1 MRATRPACLSNSPA
15 TPKRGPASVP
25 APITLQ
31 PWPSGRSWPSPT
43 RPRGE
48 PILADPGQARAGTT
62 TTPPIYLY
70 EPRSE
75 FSPNF
80 GWSFGRSLSREKIKK
95 PRHMAGV
102 NGGPGL
108 CEQSRPQTKGAVRC
122 TSVRTVPSR
131 FGRGC
136 LRQRSRQRFRL
147 ARHREGDPSQ
157 SPFDRPQT
165 GASR

>member
-15 TPKRGPASVP
+15 TPQRGPASVP
-25 APITLQ
+25 APITLP
-31 PWPSGRSWPSPT
+31 PWPTGRSWPSGPRPT

-48 PILADPGQARAGTT
+48 SIGPAPCKGSSWYHHH
-62 TTPPIYLY
+62 PPPYLY

-95 PRHMAGV
+95 PRHVAGV
-102 NGGPGL
+102 SGGPGL

-122 TSVRTVPSR
+122 TSVQTEPSR

-136 LRQRSRQRFRL
+136 LWQRSRQRFRL

-157 SPFDRPQT
+157 FPFDRP
-165 GASR
+165 